1 MRLRRVAAVTAA
13 LALATV
19 AWAVIPVIGTAA
31 SAGAAGAATAAG
43 QGRAAPL
50 AGIVPPRNPPGNL
63 APSPNFYAFCA
74 PDALDD
80 TVACNSRV
88 LEAIDHARGTEPVGP
103 LHFGL
108 QKFLRL
114 SVAEQLFA
122 IADLERVSRG
132 EPPVTALTTQLDEV
146 AEAGAAA
153 GRDPSLAATALPGG
167 AQLRAWG
174 SNWADGTESALGA
187 DDGWMYDD
195 GYGSS
200 NYDCRSPASPGCWGH
215 RDNILR
221 LWSSYLGGCK
231 AADSQLVMG
240 AAYARSKLGTSFA
253 EIFVAA
259 CGPQPAGE
267 VYTWAE
273 AQAATGI

>member
-1 MRLRRVAAVTAA
+1 MRSRRVAAVAVA
-13 LALATV
+13 SATV
-19 AWAVIPVIGTAA
+19 ALAVISVIGTAA
-31 SAGAAGAATAAG
+31 SAGAATAAG
-43 QGRAAPL
+43 QGRAALL

-63 APSPNFYAFCA
+63 APSPNFYAFCT

-153 GRDPSLAATALPGG
+153 GKDPSLAATTLPGG

-187 DDGWMYDD
+187 DDGWTYDD

-231 AADSQLVMG
+231 AADSRLVMG

-273 AQAATGI
+273 AQAAIGI